1 MDQNE
6 QIIRNFIE
14 AWSRLDPDELVAFF
28 AEDGTYHN
36 MPTGPVSGRANLRA
50 FIAGFIRPWS
60 STQWDVL
67 TLIAR
72 GNVVVA
78 ERLDR
83 TMVGATP
90 VDLPCCG
97 VFEMQDGKIKVW
109 RDYFDLATY
118 TRALQPAG

>member
-1 MDQNE
+1 M
-6 QIIRNFIE
+6 RG
-14 AWSRLDPDELVAFF
+14 W
-28 AEDGTYHN
+28 T
-36 MPTGPVSGRANLRA
+36 
-50 FIAGFIRPWS
+50 

-67 TLIAR
+67 NLISR
-72 GNVVVA
+72 GDVVIA

-83 TMVGATP
+83 TMVGETA

-118 TRALQPAG
+118 TRPLQPAS